1 MMKTA
6 TKTALAL
13 VLVPLMATASF
24 AGNGKGQGQGK
35 GHVKNMGAIAKDCP
49 PGLAKKNP
57 PCIPPGHAKPRL
69 GDHLD
74 DYEYRRFTDYDRY
87 RLDPRYRYYRVGEMI
102 YRADPTTFKVLEVIG
117 LMDELLR

>member
-1 MMKTA
+1 MKAA
-6 TKTALAL
+6 TKTAMAL
-13 VLVPLMATASF
+13 VLIPLIATAGF
-24 AGNGKGQGQGK
+24 AGNGKGHGQGK
-35 GHVKNMGAIAKDCP
+35 GKVKHTGAITRGCP

-57 PCIPPGHAKPRL
+57 PCIPPGLARPRV
-69 GDHLD
+69 GDDLEHY
-74 DYEYRRFTDYDRY
+74 DYYRFTDYDRY